1 MGFEDLFR
9 GFWINNIQLSSKR
22 HEMLIEILI
31 RNDLLQLLIVCL
43 PVRPLSAQHE
53 TQLFQGS
60 SILTA
65 IHDLVNHLL
74 AVHLLSN
81 KQGIGELLQMEV
93 NTIGSLVELGHVLL
107 VSCIGGT

>member
-1 MGFEDLFR
+1 MF
-9 GFWINNIQLSSKR
+9 
-22 HEMLIEILI
+22 IEILI
-31 RNDLLQLLIVCL
+31 GNDLLQLLIVRL

-74 AVHLLSN
+74 AVHLLRN
-81 KQGIGELLQMEV
+81 KQRIGELLEMEV
-93 NTIGSLVELGHVLL
+93 NTVCSLIELGHVLL
-107 VSCIGGT
+107 VGGIGGA